1 MNIELPGFCSTP
13 PLPPAPAPPLGDPT
27 YERMQDSSF
36 PLSRRGARLVAAASV
51 QRRLCTGL
59 VRSQG
64 EDLNVAEVNF
74 PTPACKKSDPT
85 ASHPCNLQCNMPCPE
100 LRAEEPSCCHVE
112 GRWRLGLLC

>member
-74 PTPACKKSDPT
+74 PTPPCKKSDPT
-85 ASHPCNLQCNMPCPE
+85 ASHPCNL
-100 LRAEEPSCCHVE
+100 
-112 GRWRLGLLC
+112 